1 MSEIA
6 NPHEEK
12 IKKLQARGEQEK
24 RELSACYLR
33 VFSDDD
39 GRRVLRD
46 LRNKFGV
53 HRMAF
58 KPGHQGQYDP
68 IAAAIIDG
76 QRHVMSEIETAITDA
91 AQK

>member
-12 IKKLQARGEQEK
+12 IKKLQARAQQES

-58 KPGHQGQYDP
+58 KPGNHGTYDP

-76 QRHVMSEIETAITDA
+76 QRHVMSEIETAIADA